1 MVLYR
6 HGRSTGAY
14 RSMSLFLDIGQ
25 GAGLAGS
32 SGVRPYLPPL
42 LAGALARGNVGL
54 DFSGTNYAFLESPWW
69 LALMFLLAVVSYLLE
84 RRRPGAGTSRQV
96 EIVLGILGL
105 VFGALLF
112 AGSLA
117 DNHYTSWPG
126 LIGGVAC
133 AALGFA
139 AVVGLLRR
147 TRRRLDASAASFLT
161 AYADL
166 ISLALAGLAILI
178 PPISFVA
185 LAGFVVLLIGGRRA
199 SGQKYEGLRILR

>member
-1 MVLYR
+1 
-6 HGRSTGAY
+6 
-14 RSMSLFLDIGQ
+14 MSLVLDIGQ

-54 DFSGTNYAFLESPWW
+54 DFSGTSYSFLERPWW
-69 LALMFLLAVVSYLLE
+69 LALMFALAVLSYLLE
-84 RRRPGAGTSRQV
+84 RRRPGAASSRQV
-96 EIVLGILGL
+96 ELILGILGL

-117 DNHYTSWPG
+117 DEHYTSWPG
-126 LIGGVAC
+126 LIGGAAC

-139 AVVGLLRR
+139 AVIGLLRR
-147 TRRRLDASAASFLT
+147 TRRRLDESAASFLT

-166 ISLALAGLAILI
+166 ISLALAGLAILF
-178 PPISFVA
+178 PPISFLA
-185 LAGFVVLLIGGRRA
+185 LAGFVLLLIVGRRA

>member
-1 MVLYR
+1 
-6 HGRSTGAY
+6 
-14 RSMSLFLDIGQ
+14 MSLVLDIGQ

-54 DFSGTNYAFLESPWW
+54 DFSGTSYSFLERPWW
-69 LALMFLLAVVSYLLE
+69 LALMFALAVVSYLLE
-84 RRRPGAGTSRQV
+84 RRRPGAAGSRQL
-96 EIVLGILGL
+96 ELVLGILGL

-117 DNHYTSWPG
+117 DEHYTSWPG
-126 LIGGVAC
+126 LIGGAAC

-139 AVVGLLRR
+139 AVIGLLRR
-147 TRRRLDASAASFLT
+147 TRRRLDESAAAFLT

-166 ISLALAGLAILI
+166 ISLALAGLAILF
-178 PPISFVA
+178 PPISFLA
-185 LAGFVVLLIGGRRA
+185 LAGFVLLLIAGRRA
-199 SGQKYEGLRILR
+199 SGRKYEGLRILR

>member
-1 MVLYR
+1 
-6 HGRSTGAY
+6 
-14 RSMSLFLDIGQ
+14 MSLIFDIGQ
-25 GAGLAGS
+25 GAGLSGS
-32 SGVRPYLPPL
+32 SGIRPYLPPL
-42 LAGALARGNVGL
+42 LAGALARGDVGL
-54 DFSGTNYAFLESPWW
+54 DFSGTSYSFLESPWW
-69 LALMFLLAVVSYLLE
+69 LALMFALAVVSYLIE

-96 EIVLGILGL
+96 ELVLGALGL
-105 VFGALLF
+105 VVGALLF

-117 DNHYTSWPG
+117 DEHYTSWPG
-126 LIGGVAC
+126 LIAGVGC

-166 ISLALAGLAILI
+166 VSLAIAGLAILF

-185 LAGFVVLLIGGRRA
+185 LAGFVLLLMGSRRA

>member
-1 MVLYR
+1 
-6 HGRSTGAY
+6 
-14 RSMSLFLDIGQ
+14 MSLILDIGQ
-25 GAGLAGS
+25 GAGLSGS
-32 SGVRPYLPPL
+32 SGIRPYLPPL
-42 LAGALARGNVGL
+42 LAGALARGDVGL
-54 DFSGTNYAFLESPWW
+54 DFSGTSYSFLESPWW
-69 LALMFLLAVVSYLLE
+69 LALMFALAVVSYLIE

-96 EIVLGILGL
+96 ELVLGALGL
-105 VFGALLF
+105 VVGALLF

-117 DNHYTSWPG
+117 DEHYTSWPG
-126 LIGGVAC
+126 LIAGVAC

-166 ISLALAGLAILI
+166 VSLAIAGLAILF

-185 LAGFVVLLIGGRRA
+185 LAGFVLLLMGSRRA

>member
-1 MVLYR
+1 
-6 HGRSTGAY
+6 
-14 RSMSLFLDIGQ
+14 MSLFLDIGQ

-32 SGVRPYLPPL
+32 SGIRPFLPPL

-54 DFSGTNYAFLESPWW
+54 DFSGTSYSFLESPWW
-69 LALMFLLAVVSYLLE
+69 LALMFALAVIAYLVE
-84 RRRPGAGTSRQV
+84 RRRPSLATSRQA
-96 EIVLGILGL
+96 ELVLGLLGI

-117 DNHYTSWPG
+117 DTGHKSWPG
-126 LIGGVAC
+126 LIGGAAC
-133 AALGFA
+133 ALLGFA
-139 AVVGLLRR
+139 ALAGLMRR
-147 TRRRLDASAASFLT
+147 TRRRLDASAGSFLT

-166 ISLALAGLAILI
+166 ISLALAGLAILF

-185 LAGFVVLLIGGRRA
+185 LAGFVLLLITGQRA